1 MPAPPEEPPDRPQP
15 PQPPD
20 PTGTTEPADPGLAGL
35 RLLAHPLRLR
45 LLSLLTGCPMS
56 AAEAAREL
64 GETQANTSYHLR
76 RLHEGGLLEIAE
88 EVNVSG
94 GRARRYRH
102 DPESGPAA
110 LNRPDATGQDHRQVA
125 AALAAELQR
134 RTARRRPDDP
144 GHLTDAEVWIDP
156 GEWQRLVEAAADI
169 AARLH
174 AAARPPHTPGTVPT
188 SSTLVMFELAGPDPA
203 TGPGSGAATGPATG
217 GGAGG
222 QHP

>member
-1 MPAPPEEPPDRPQP
+1 MPAPPEEPPGR
-15 PQPPD
+15 PD
-20 PTGTTEPADPGLAGL
+20 PTEPTESADPGLAGL

-110 LNRPDATGQDHRQVA
+110 LNGPDTTGQDHRQVA

-156 GEWQRLVEAAADI
+156 GEWRRLVEAAADI

-203 TGPGSGAATGPATG
+203 SGPGSGTGPATG
-217 GGAGG
+217 GGADG